1 MTTERAFRAMGTDC
15 RVLVFGDASASLAAL
30 AEQRVALLE
39 QCWTRFRP
47 DSELNRLNRRAG
59 TGPVPVSADLA
70 LLVEA
75 MVAAWRWTDG
85 HFDATVLQTMQDLGY
100 DADFATVIARDAV
113 AAVMP
118 RALVGMDGIE
128 VHDELVTLPSG
139 LGVDPGAIGKG
150 LAGDIVVDDLMQ
162 AGARGVLVDLG
173 GDVVLAGQPDADE
186 WAIDIVDE
194 RDGSTFT
201 TVTWQAPVDHLA
213 IATSSTLRRRWADGR
228 HHVVDPRTGDVA
240 RGDLV
245 QATVIATDGWQAEA
259 AATCALVLGS
269 SKGRDWLTAR
279 DLQGFLITSDQLVE
293 A

>member
-1 MTTERAFRAMGTDC
+1 MVERAFRAMGTDC
-15 RVLVFGDASASLAAL
+15 RVLVFGDAAQSLAAL
-30 AEQRVALLE
+30 AEQRVDLLE
-39 QCWTRFRP
+39 QCWSRFRL

-59 TGPVPVSADLA
+59 TGPVTVSADLA
-70 LLVEA
+70 LLVQA

-85 HFDATVLQTMQDLGY
+85 RFDATVLTAMTELGY

-113 AAVMP
+113 AAVTP
-118 RALVGMDGIE
+118 RALVGMDGVE
-128 VHDELVTLPSG
+128 VSGDTVALPSG
-139 LGVDPGAIGKG
+139 IGIDPGAIGKG
-150 LAGDIVVDDLMQ
+150 LAGDVIVDDLMR

-173 GDVVLAGQPDADE
+173 GDIVLAGRPDDDV
-186 WAIDIVDE
+186 WAIDIADE

-201 TVTWQAPVDHLA
+201 TLTWQAPIDHLA

-228 HHVVDPRTGDVA
+228 HHVVDPMTGDVS

-245 QATVIATDGWQAEA
+245 QATVVATDGWQAEA

-269 SKGRDWLTAR
+269 AAGSQWLT
-279 DLQGFLITSDQLVE
+279 DHELQGFLITSDQLVE